1 MKKINDMKKL
11 YFFILVLLVTA
22 SWQKL
27 DNKVYAFDINAT
39 EYFNLGLESS
49 MVYKKIYYFSK
60 ALELNPRLAVAYE
73 KRGLHYYFQEKY
85 DKVIED
91 FTHYIRLVP
100 NKADAYRMLGM
111 AYLKIG
117 NYEKAIANFDKAINL
132 APEMSAAFGYRA
144 EALRMN
150 YKLNE
155 AIEDANRA
163 IALGSDPQVL
173 SDIYRTRAKAY
184 QELGEEI
191 SANADFKSAEDID
204 PRYVL
209 YRYLSGYIELQD
221 IRKAGLVYMIG
232 MAFVFIFGLKLKPP
246 RKDE

>member
-1 MKKINDMKKL
+1 LRKFKDMKKL
-11 YFFILVLLVTA
+11 YIFILILLMTA
-22 SWQKL
+22 SWPKN
-27 DNKVYAFDINAT
+27 DKEVYAFDINAT
-39 EYFNLGLESS
+39 QYFNLGLESS
-49 MVYKKIYYFSK
+49 MVYKKIDYFSK
-60 ALELNPRLAVAYE
+60 ALELNPRLAPAYE

-91 FTHYIRLVP
+91 FTHYIQLVP

-111 AYLKIG
+111 AYLKID

-144 EALRMN
+144 EALRRN
-150 YKLNE
+150 YQMNE
-155 AIEDANRA
+155 AIEDADRA
-163 IALGSDPQVL
+163 IAMESDLQIL

-191 SANADFKSAEDID
+191 SANADFKKAEDID

-209 YRYLSGYIELQD
+209 YRYLAGSVNLKD
-221 IRKAGLVYMIG
+221 MRKIGLLYMIG